1 MWSSILRKRDYV
13 PNARTRKV
21 IDAHMETVEGK
32 TTVRDVKDILMKKL
46 GVFADVDGSKLLNY
60 LMGWYHEKME
70 HYNESVRD
78 YLSYRDRTGL
88 K

>member
-1 MWSSILRKRDYV
+1 M
-13 PNARTRKV
+13 PNARTRKA

-32 TTVRDVKDILMKKL
+32 TTVKDVKDNVMKKL
-46 GVFADVDGSKLLNY
+46 GIFADVGKNKFLNY

-78 YLSYRDRTGL
+78 YMSYRERTGL
-88 K
+88 N

>member
-1 MWSSILRKRDYV
+1 LWSSILKKREYV
-13 PNARTRKV
+13 PNARTRKA

-32 TTVRDVKDILMKKL
+32 TTVRDVKDSVIKKL
-46 GVFADVDGSKLLNY
+46 GIFADVGGNKFLNY

-78 YLSYRDRTGL
+78 YMSYRERTGL
-88 K
+88 N